1 MDDETTGGEQAV
13 VVVEDEREL
22 AELYAEAL
30 RDQYAVETA
39 TDGEE
44 ALSVIDETTDVVIL
58 DRRLPRL
65 HGDKVLEEL
74 REQGIDSRVVMV
86 TAVDPDLDIAGL
98 PFESYLTKPVGTEEL
113 LETIAEQANGRTYEQ
128 QVRRYQ
134 QVRAQI
140 EVLREEEPEWVL
152 EGDERFEE
160 LCATADELR
169 ADIEELFEGHDR
181 LVEPLTE

>member
-1 MDDETTGGEQAV
+1 MTDVATGDEQAV
-13 VVVEDEREL
+13 VVVEDEPEL

-30 RDQYAVETA
+30 QDEYVVETA

-44 ALSVIDETTDVVIL
+44 ALTVIDDTTDIVVL
-58 DRRLPRL
+58 DRRLPGL
-65 HGDKVLEEL
+65 HGDEVLEEL
-74 REQGIDSRVVMV
+74 RDRGIDSRVVMV

-113 LETIAEQANGRTYEQ
+113 LDTIARQTAERDYEQ

-152 EGDERFEE
+152 RGDDRFEE
-160 LCATADELR
+160 LCATADDLR
-169 ADIEELFEGHDR
+169 ADIEELFAGHDR
-181 LVEPLTE
+181 LIDPVPE